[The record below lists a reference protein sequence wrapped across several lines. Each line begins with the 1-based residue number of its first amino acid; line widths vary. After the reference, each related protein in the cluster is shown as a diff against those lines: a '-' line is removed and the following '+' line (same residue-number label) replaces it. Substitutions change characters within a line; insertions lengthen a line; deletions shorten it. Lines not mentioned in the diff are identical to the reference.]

1 MKIIRQFSI
10 SNQNGKF
17 PFDYKFRIK
26 LILFRFLWMF
36 YEKQLP
42 FFICVCWLPPCTLFS
57 LQAFPSMLCK
67 SINWYSSDT
76 ELLFPFLFQFNRT
89 LQTAV
94 RTNFEPSHCF
104 IHPQSL
110 FLCERTPLWKDEAQN
125 QLPLHKGHI
134 LPAHRCGSIV
144 PLSRLKRRK
153 EASLELAWLMVP
165 LRNIPLQLFCANEG
179 VIGKFC

>member
-10 SNQNGKF
+10 SDQNGKF
-17 PFDYKFRIK
+17 LFDYKFRIK

-42 FFICVCWLPPCTLFS
+42 SFICVCWLPPCTLFS

-94 RTNFEPSHCF
+94 RTILSHHTVSYTLSLFFCAREPSYGKMRHKTSF
-104 IHPQSL
+104 PFTKGTSFQPTDAAP
-110 FLCERTPLWKDEAQN
+110 LCPYQD
-125 QLPLHKGHI
+125 
-134 LPAHRCGSIV
+134 
-144 PLSRLKRRK
+144 
-153 EASLELAWLMVP
+153 
-165 LRNIPLQLFCANEG
+165 
-179 VIGKFC
+179 